1 MHEQQKQLSLL
12 EEEQL
17 KSSSPGASISLDKPQ
32 LQESDMQAILAANDE
47 DVSAK
52 CAKSTVTKSQ
62 SFDRA
67 NNKHE
72 EDENLLHR
80 SKTLPGR
87 FKTVPTER
95 HEDQTGVSVFSE
107 QMQLREQ

>member
-32 LQESDMQAILAANDE
+32 LQESDMQAISDE

-52 CAKSTVTKSQ
+52 CAKSVYVTKSQ
-62 SFDRA
+62 SFDCA
-67 NNKHE
+67 DNKHE
-72 EDENLLHR
+72 EGKNLLHR

-95 HEDQTGVSVFSE
+95 HEDHTGVSVFSE
-107 QMQLREQ
+107 QM